1 MRQRSLPY
9 ILLFLGTNLY
19 GQTKELLIPKYKN
32 GEPTFWYKW
41 ENERAEKL
49 KLDDLRR
56 TNYSIYFRLSTD
68 NQVLDIYSKDGQTFD
83 GQLTIYTSSYDQE
96 QKKKS
101 KFYSSKASLTRDTAR
116 QIIDL
121 FENIKDIPTD
131 SEIEGW
137 RPGTDGKT
145 YIIQLATRDKYSFK
159 TYWTPDSFENLQ
171 EAIKINSFVTQIE
184 SLLTVAKRTQIFF
197 DSLPKDNCYRFGSMA
212 IRCVQSG
219 KRRK

>member
-1 MRQRSLPY
+1 MGQRNLLY

-19 GQTKELLIPKYKN
+19 GQTKELSIPTYTN
-32 GEPTFWYKW
+32 GELTFWYKW

-49 KLDDLRR
+49 KLKDLKR
-56 TNYSIYFRLSTD
+56 TKDSIHFRLSTD
-68 NQVLDIYSKDGQTFD
+68 NQIIDIYSKDGKILN

-101 KFYSSKASLTRDTAR
+101 KYFSSKVSLTRNTAK
-116 QIIDL
+116 QIINL
-121 FENIKDIPTD
+121 FKKIKDIPTD

-137 RPGTDGKT
+137 RLGEDGKT
-145 YIIQLATRDKYSFK
+145 YIIQFATTEKYSFK

-171 EAIKINSFVTQIE
+171 EAIKINSFVTQVE
-184 SLLTVAKRTQIFF
+184 ALMTVDKRTKAFF
-197 DSLPKDNCYRFGSMA
+197 DSLPQDNCYRFGSMM
-212 IRCVQSG
+212 ITCIQSG

>member
-1 MRQRSLPY
+1 MGRRSLLY

-19 GQTKELLIPKYKN
+19 GQTKELSIPTYTN
-32 GEPTFWYKW
+32 GEQEFWYKW

-49 KLDDLRR
+49 KLNDLKR
-56 TNYSIYFRLSTD
+56 TKHSIYFRLSTD
-68 NQVLDIYSKDGQTFD
+68 NQIIDIYSKDGQIFN

-96 QKKKS
+96 QKKKG
-101 KFYSSKASLTRDTAR
+101 KYYSSTISLTRDTAK

-121 FENIKDIPTD
+121 FEKIKDIPTD

-137 RPGTDGKT
+137 RLGTDGKT

-159 TYWTPDSFENLQ
+159 TYWTPDSFEDLQ
-171 EAIKINSFVTQIE
+171 EAIEINDFVTQIE
-184 SLLTVAKRTQIFF
+184 SLMTVDKRTKAFF
-197 DSLPKDNCYRFGSMA
+197 DSLPQDNCYRFGSMV
-212 IRCVQSG
+212 IRCIQSG